1 MMDDG
6 VIRAMEKTASGNAML
21 LEKLDKGE
29 VTGNYGHGVRDRTIS
44 PRG

>member
-1 MMDDG
+1 MDDG

-21 LEKLDKGE
+21 LEKLDEGE
-29 VTGNYGHGVRDRTIS
+29 VTGNYAHGVRDRTVS